1 MNFDTGALL
10 RGRAIDAR
18 RIGLHR
24 PRENSLQWGARIARH
39 RDRRGCTAMHPNSV
53 APNWDALQG
62 IGMHCDTAPF
72 KLAQAQVLDG
82 VGLCPEQVQSH
93 DHLFFPFTDSTLDF
107 VLQGACVYFDR
118 HPLSRSPIHPFRLI
132 PPPLAPSQVYA
143 ASFSARNV
151 NLNRLKATSRGLNS
165 GKYLSI

>member
-1 MNFDTGALL
+1 MHSNASQFGSAEL
-10 RGRAIDAR
+10 GC
-18 RIGLHR
+18 
-24 PRENSLQWGARIARH
+24 IARH
-39 RDRRGCTAMHPNSV
+39 
-53 APNWDALQG
+53 WDALRYRTLQ
-62 IGMHCDTAPF
+62 
-72 KLAQAQVLDG
+72 AQAQGLDG
-82 VGLCPEQVQSH
+82 VGLRPEQVQSH
-93 DHLFFPFTDSTLDF
+93 DHLFFPFTDSTPDF